1 MATTTTF
8 AIASPTATPPNG
20 TVPFTSTDYCDLKRA
35 GLWSGPIPDQGP
47 SSLAAIWAL
56 FAAATIFVS
65 LRFYCKVWRHKG
77 LWWDDLF
84 MGLSW
89 VSSFPCCHSG
99 GSHSRGSSSESLLCA
114 CPLCLSTSFT
124 YHLSHIPHSVFSAS
138 R

>member
-8 AIASPTATPPNG
+8 AIASPTATPPNA

-56 FAAATIFVS
+56 FAAATIFVA

-89 VSSFPCCHSG
+89 VSLFLVVIQFLIREAH
-99 GSHSRGSSSESLLCA
+99 HLNLNYLLALFVSS
-114 CPLCLSTSFT
+114 PQF
-124 YHLSHIPHSVFSAS
+124 HFII
-138 R
+138 